1 MKKYIILI
9 IILLILIVGV
19 FVGYNLINKEDTN
32 INNIFETKKY
42 DSYKSGDL
50 VNFNNEKWYVMYDSS
65 DDVNYVTLISSGVM
79 VLEDENLSTVISGIY
94 ETSKINEYLEKD
106 YVKLLGEDKLIE
118 INGYKA
124 RLFNQD
130 DFENLIDAQYNETND
145 EYIINECPEFICL
158 TNTFYATMID
168 TNIIKE
174 FIDVYNNVSDIEN
187 IMFDDY
193 TLHLRYYNLA
203 STYNTYK
210 LESLVSDASLFVRP
224 VINVYKNNLN

>member
-1 MKKYIILI
+1 MKKYVILI

-79 VLEDENLSTVISGIY
+79 VLEDEHLSTVISGIY

-168 TNIIKE
+168 TNINKE